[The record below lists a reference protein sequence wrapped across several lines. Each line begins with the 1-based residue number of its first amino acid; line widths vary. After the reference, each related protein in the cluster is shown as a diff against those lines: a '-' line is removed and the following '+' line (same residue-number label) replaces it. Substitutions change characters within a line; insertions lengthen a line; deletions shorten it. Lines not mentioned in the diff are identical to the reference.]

1 MIRFS
6 LRMKNKFLNMMFEK
20 KKIRLVMNC
29 YNSINFLKTYL
40 YKVIEIIFSNNMDS
54 FKNLHAQIY
63 KVITVKDFCKINSY
77 KYSVI
82 EEEQFRDICIPHFCN
97 DGNKEIII
105 NSKSPEI
112 YVAEIEKASVIG
124 ENSVII
130 SGNYCLY
137 DVAKRNNEKRYNLR
151 FGSVRNIDEDYAIV
165 ESIKSNERIPNA
177 ISLIGFASFNYY
189 HFTIE
194 LLSRIQYIDK
204 FKEYMSIPILVDEK
218 ALSIPQFKEIL
229 NMVNENNHPIIPIKK
244 NHIYE
249 IEKLVYPSYNTWL
262 PINLEKG
269 MKTKAEDFL
278 MAKSTIEYIRNRVL
292 KFNKIYEDS
301 LNGYRRIFISRKNA
315 KNKRLINEE
324 EVIEITK
331 KYNLEIVY
339 PEELTFLQQVKLF
352 SESEYIIGS
361 TGAAFTNILFCP
373 KNAKIMCIIPKKY
386 MFYAY
391 STIAKILNLQC
402 AFLDA
407 EVIKKEQAISME
419 YYRMDIDYYEKCLKK
434 IYYKS

>member
-1 MIRFS
+1 MI
-6 LRMKNKFLNMMFEK
+6 FEK
-20 KKIRLVMNC
+20 KKFRLLINC

-40 YKVIEIIFSNNMDS
+40 YKVIEIIFHKNMDS
-54 FKNLHAQIY
+54 LKNLHAKIY
-63 KVITVKDFCKINSY
+63 KVITVKDFCEMNNN
-77 KYSVI
+77 KYLVV
-82 EEEQFRDICIPHFCN
+82 EEEQLRDICIPRYCN
-97 DGNKEIII
+97 DENKEIII
-105 NSKSPEI
+105 NLKSPEI
-112 YVAEIEKASVIG
+112 YVAEIEKVSVIG

-130 SGNYCLY
+130 SDNFCLY
-137 DVAKRNNEKRYNLR
+137 DIAKRNSEKRYNLR
-151 FGSVRNIDEDYAIV
+151 FGSVRNIDENYAIV
-165 ESIKSNERIPNA
+165 ESINNNEKISQA

-204 FKEYMSIPILVDEK
+204 FKDYISIPILVDEK
-218 ALSIPQFKEIL
+218 ALSIPQFREIL
-229 NMVNENNHPIIPIKK
+229 NIINWHNHPIIPIKK
-244 NHIYE
+244 NYIYE
-249 IEKLVYPSYNTWL
+249 VEKLIYPSYNTWL

-269 MKTKAEDFL
+269 MKTRAEDFL
-278 MAKSTIEYIRNRVL
+278 IAKSAIKYIRNNVL
-292 KFNKIYEDS
+292 KSNKINADTLS
-301 LNGYRRIFISRKNA
+301 GYRKIFISRKNA

-324 EVIEITK
+324 KVIEITK
-331 KYNLEIVY
+331 KYNFEIAY

-352 SESEYIIGS
+352 SESEYIVGS

-407 EVIKKEQAISME
+407 EVIKEEQATSME
-419 YYRMDIDYYEKCLKK
+419 YYSIDIDYYEKCLKDITCNNK
-434 IYYKS
+434 NKGIL